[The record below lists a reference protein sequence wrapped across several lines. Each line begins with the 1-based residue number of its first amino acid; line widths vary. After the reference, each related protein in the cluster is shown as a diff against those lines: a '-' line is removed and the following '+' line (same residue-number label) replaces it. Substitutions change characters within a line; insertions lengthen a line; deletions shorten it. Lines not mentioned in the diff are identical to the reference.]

1 MSREPA
7 PGDAFAAAMAAMGPF
22 EPAPRL
28 AVAVSGGPDSSALA
42 LLADRWAGAR
52 RGDILALIVD
62 HALRPESGAEAR
74 GTADRLAR
82 RGIRSEVLTRTGPTP
97 AAGIQDFAREARYAL
112 LGAACARH
120 GILHLLTGHTRED
133 QAETVLQ
140 RLARGSGIDG
150 LAGMPAVRETGW
162 GRVIRPLLAVPKAA
176 LSALC
181 GEAGMVTVDDPA
193 NRDPRHARARL
204 RAAEA
209 SLAAEGFSVG
219 RLAATAA
226 KAGRARAALDGAV
239 ADLLARAASLQP
251 EGWIVLDRR
260 VIAAAPEETMR
271 RAVARCLS
279 AVGGRGGPP
288 ARGERLDRLVAA
300 LRRGGPGGGPGG
312 GPEGGLG
319 GGRTLAGCRI
329 LPRGAGGARLAICRE
344 DAAAERRTIEGPGVA
359 DWDGRFRVTVS
370 PDLWDFAARAGP
382 CRLVPAGPAA
392 PTRMATL
399 GVPAAARRA
408 LPALEAGGRIVAT
421 AEFDGRNATPVSDSL
436 LVLEAVWRPPEAMAG
451 PGFGIA

>member
-7 PGDAFAAAMAAMGPF
+7 PGDAFDAAMASMGPF

-28 AVAVSGGPDSSALA
+28 AVAVSGGPDSTALA

-52 RGDILALIVD
+52 GGQILALVVD
-62 HALRPESGAEAR
+62 HALRPDSAGEAR
-74 GTADRLAR
+74 ATAERLAR
-82 RGIRSEVLTRTGPTP
+82 RGIQSEVLTRTGPAPDTGVQ
-97 AAGIQDFAREARYAL
+97 AFARAARYGL

-120 GILHLLTGHTRED
+120 DIFHLLTGHTRDD
-133 QAETVLQ
+133 QAETLLQ

-162 GRVIRPLLAVPKAA
+162 GRILRPLLAVSKAA
-176 LSALC
+176 LSAFC
-181 GEAGMVTVDDPA
+181 GKAGMATVDDPS

-209 SLAAEGFSVG
+209 ALAAEGLSVA

-226 KAGRARAALDGAV
+226 KAGRARAALDAAA
-239 ADLLARAASLQP
+239 ADLVARAASPRP
-251 EGWIVLDRR
+251 EGWIMLDRR

-271 RAVARCLS
+271 RAVTRCLS
-279 AVGGRGGPP
+279 AVGGRGEAP
-288 ARGERLDRLVAA
+288 ARGERLDRLMAA
-300 LRRGGPGGGPGG
+300 LRGG
-312 GPEGGLG
+312 GPEGGNERGLAR
-319 GGRTLAGCRI
+319 GRTLGGCRI
-329 LPRGAGGARLAICRE
+329 LPRGADAARVAICRE
-344 DAAAERRTIEGPGVA
+344 DAAAERRMIAGPGAV

-370 PDLWDFAARAGP
+370 PELWLLAAEAGP
-382 CRLVPAGPAA
+382 CRLVPAGAEA
-392 PTRMATL
+392 TRGEDMAD
-399 GVPAAARRA
+399 VPAAARRA

-421 AEFDGRNATPVSDSL
+421 AKIDGRNATRVSDSL

>member
-1 MSREPA
+1 MAVLALVAGPLRAEAPERSLRPQARGGESAAAPVAPVTPETRPVATAPEAAPEPEVAAAPEAAAPEPDAWFDVDVTALA
-7 PGDAFAAAMAAMGPF
+7 PG
-22 EPAPRL
+22 
-28 AVAVSGGPDSSALA
+28 SSV
-42 LLADRWAGAR
+42 RPQAR
-52 RGDILALIVD
+52 R
-62 HALRPESGAEAR
+62 S
-74 GTADRLAR
+74 
-82 RGIRSEVLTRTGPTP
+82 
-97 AAGIQDFAREARYAL
+97 
-112 LGAACARH
+112 
-120 GILHLLTGHTRED
+120 
-133 QAETVLQ
+133 
-140 RLARGSGIDG
+140 
-150 LAGMPAVRETGW
+150 
-162 GRVIRPLLAVPKAA
+162 
-176 LSALC
+176 
-181 GEAGMVTVDDPA
+181 
-193 NRDPRHARARL
+193 
-204 RAAEA
+204 
-209 SLAAEGFSVG
+209 
-219 RLAATAA
+219 
-226 KAGRARAALDGAV
+226 
-239 ADLLARAASLQP
+239 
-251 EGWIVLDRR
+251 
-260 VIAAAPEETMR
+260 APEETMR